1 MKSNKSIN
9 RRTRNNR
16 LSLSRKTKRS
26 DAKNVLK
33 RLIKSQKGGGNNVVS
48 IVEYDKT
55 NAETALTDQPD
66 GTWLIRKSSM
76 KSNNNN
82 SINLVLT
89 IKTGNTFK
97 HILFTKDIKL
107 NNVTIKLTIEENK
120 DKNYKKVLIFN
131 FKNIEE
137 MIKHFKDNIIYSNDK
152 TLNINLGLGNEYD
165 VNTKYETIISVP
177 LVPPSY

>member
-107 NNVTIKLTIEENK
+107 NNVTIKLTIE
-120 DKNYKKVLIFN
+120 
-131 FKNIEE
+131 
-137 MIKHFKDNIIYSNDK
+137 
-152 TLNINLGLGNEYD
+152 
-165 VNTKYETIISVP
+165 
-177 LVPPSY
+177 